1 MKKVKRLAA
10 LFLALLILPAAMPA
24 AGFATDFE
32 DELASMAVVPG
43 SPADPNRSQASSEPS
58 AEPSSAPEPSSSQP
72 EESSEPDP
80 DSSSEP
86 AVNYP
91 VFSSRQE
98 NSSGWSQE
106 DPDSSSEASS
116 RYAAGSAGASSSDI
130 SLPSV
135 GSVSEAGELIAS
147 GTEVKT
153 ENQFNI
159 IGIISWACIGLG
171 VVVVVIVLLST
182 TRKPPRGGSGR
193 KRYRRKPN
201 KPRKK
206 RLLNDKYYRNIKY

>member
-1 MKKVKRLAA
+1 MKKMKRLAA
-10 LFLALLILPAAMPA
+10 LFLALLMLPAVMPA
-24 AGFATDFE
+24 AVFATGFD
-32 DELASMAVVPG
+32 DEFASMAVVPG

-58 AEPSSAPEPSSSQP
+58 VEPPPEPSSSQP
-72 EESSEPDP
+72 EEPSEEDP
-80 DSSSEP
+80 DVSSEP

-91 VFSSRQE
+91 VVSSRPE
-98 NSSGWSQE
+98 NSSGWAPE
-106 DPDSSSEASS
+106 NPDSSSETPS
-116 RYAAGSAGASSSDI
+116 RYGAGTVGSSSSDL

-135 GSVSEAGELIAS
+135 GSVSEVGELIAS

-182 TRKPPRGGSGR
+182 TRKPPRGGYGR

-206 RLLNDKYYRNIKY
+206 RLLNDKYYRNMKY